1 MRKAFRG
8 PNGWYVAD
16 EDDSGTHYQPFD
28 GGRYHTKQQRW
39 RRKIRHREHG
49 WTSMARS
56 STAKPAVLSGS
67 QSEWQ
72 LTKKQ
77 EMPVMLVRE

>member
-28 GGRYHTKQQRW
+28 GGRYHTKAAALASEDPPPGTW
-39 RRKIRHREHG
+39 VDFDGSIFDCETG
-49 WTSMARS
+49 CLIGV
-56 STAKPAVLSGS
+56 AK
-67 QSEWQ
+67 
-72 LTKKQ
+72 
-77 EMPVMLVRE
+77 